1 MMSFFQTIAD
11 HIHLVAIVPDGPT
24 QGRNFGSDAQAAQE
38 WASDQNA
45 QGKNIYWTV
54 NCARPNLHKKPS
66 KKDIIDV
73 RYAHI
78 DIDPPKDGSSF
89 DKEAVI
95 SKLSSAPIQPSFT
108 IWSGNGVQ
116 AFWRVNGISHE
127 QGETINRGL
136 ISYFGGDV
144 GTHNIDRLM
153 RVPGF
158 TNYPNKKK
166 RDQGRVAVEAYFIQ
180 EDDGSESSYDELA
193 LAYPYVA
200 RPAVERGNISPTDE
214 VKLLTSADVPAT
226 LAHLIDQPK
235 GEDRSADTL
244 KFACEALRT
253 GLTPEQVLGILLN
266 QDNAIAAHCVGQ
278 RNAMRAACRAVDKA
292 LKEPD
297 VAAYL
302 APLVIDGFPTAK
314 KWTLAQME
322 QDLIFVANGSQVAD
336 INNPRGVLPISDF
349 KNLTA
354 ASQMIVNVPAKGG
367 GTRAMRVLTFSL
379 WLNSVKRKEVRT
391 LTFNPADEALTVNPH
406 GESALN
412 TWRDFSFDTPPDDWR
427 ERAQPFVRHVEW
439 LWVEEAGVFLDWQA
453 HIVQKPGELPAF
465 GFLHI
470 APTQGMGRNWVA
482 SVLARVLGNVTALGV
497 DLASILNGGFNG
509 TLAGKILAVVDE
521 IDEGG
526 PGGNYQRAQKLK
538 SLITEEVRTINPKFG
553 RITHEFNVCRWLIF
567 SNSLTALPLEGD
579 DRRFYVSRC
588 DDRPRAAEYYT
599 ELYKLRDDPQF
610 IASVAH
616 YLRQRDISAFKP
628 GAIPPIN
635 AAKRSLLDRTRS
647 EAEEVLQERL
657 PSWPS
662 DLIDSEMLRNI
673 LGDDMPSGRAMRHI
687 CDRVGMTK
695 IGRLKKQTPFG
706 EREVKVYAIRNA
718 TEWMNAPTD
727 AWRKELAKRP
737 PTAAAGG

>member
-1 MMSFFQTIAD
+1 
-11 HIHLVAIVPDGPT
+11 VPDGQT
-24 QGRNFGSDAQAAQE
+24 QGRSFGSDTQAAQE

-95 SKLSSAPIQPSFT
+95 SKLSSAPIRPSFT

-116 AFWRVNGISHE
+116 GFWRVKGIRQE
-127 QGETINRGL
+127 QGEAINSGL
-136 ISYFGGDV
+136 IRYFGGDV

-180 EDDGSESSYDELA
+180 EDDGSESSYDDLA
-193 LAYPYVA
+193 RAYPYVA
-200 RPAVERGNISPTDE
+200 RPATERGIISPLDD

-226 LAHLIDQPK
+226 LTHLIDQPI
-235 GEDRSADTL
+235 GEDRSVDTL
-244 KFACEALRT
+244 RFTCEALRA
-253 GLTPEQVLGILLN
+253 GLTQEQVLGILLN
-266 QDNAIAAHCVGQ
+266 KDNSIAAHCLGQ

-302 APLVIDGFPTAK
+302 APLVIDGFPTSK

-322 QDLIFVANGSQVAD
+322 QDLILVANGSQVAD

-354 ASQMIVNVPAKGG
+354 ASRMIVSVPAKGG
-367 GTRAMRVLTFSL
+367 GTRVTPVLTFGC
-379 WLNSVKRKEVRT
+379 WLISVRRKEVRT

-412 TWRDFSFDTPPDDWR
+412 TWRDFSFDTPPEDWR
-427 ERAQPFVRHVEW
+427 ERAQPFVKHVEW
-439 LWVEEAGVFLDWQA
+439 LWADEACVFLDWQA
-453 HIVQKPGELPAF
+453 HIVQKPGELPSF

-588 DDRPRAAEYYT
+588 EDRPRAAEYYT

-610 IASVAH
+610 RASGAH

-628 GAIPPIN
+628 GAIPTIN
-635 AAKRSLLDRTRS
+635 AAKSALLDRTRS

-657 PSWPS
+657 PSWS
-662 DLIDSEMLRNI
+662 GDLIDSEMLRNI
-673 LGDDMPSGRAMRHI
+673 LGDDMPSTRAMRHV
-687 CDRVGMTK
+687 CDRLGITK
-695 IGRLKKQTPFG
+695 IGRLKIPALSPFSI
-706 EREVKVYAIRNA
+706 KLAINCFCSLL
-718 TEWMNAPTD
+718 NS
-727 AWRKELAKRP
+727 K
-737 PTAAAGG
+737 